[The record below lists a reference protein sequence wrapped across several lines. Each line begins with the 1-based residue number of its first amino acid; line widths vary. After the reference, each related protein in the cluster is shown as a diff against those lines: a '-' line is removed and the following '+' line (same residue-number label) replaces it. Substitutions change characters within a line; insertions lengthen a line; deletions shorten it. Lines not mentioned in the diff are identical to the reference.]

1 MHLHTNRCMASFFC
15 PSEHPTS
22 AHIRTHKNSINMT
35 YPIERFNGLQTPFYY
50 YDLPLLQQTLD
61 AIRQELSLHPNFH
74 VHYAV
79 KANANPRILSTIM
92 QNGLGADCVSGGEIE
107 AARAAGI
114 AAKDVVFA
122 GVGKSDGEIE
132 LALNEGI
139 DCFNVESLPELDVIN
154 EIATRMHKVARVAFR
169 VNPNVDAHTH
179 KKITTGLNE
188 NKFGIAMEDLLP
200 AVHHAASLQS
210 VQFVGM
216 HFHIGSQILD
226 LSVYEALC
234 HRINQLQDQLEAD
247 GQKVQIINVGGG
259 LGINYADPD
268 ADPIPDFKSYFTL
281 FAQHLQLR
289 EGQQVYFELGRSV
302 VAQCGSLIARTLYV
316 KNGHTKKFVIV
327 DAGFTELV
335 RPAMY
340 GSHHFTQNISAAADT
355 ATDTYDVVGPI
366 CESSDVF
373 STDEVLPETHRGDFI
388 AFRSAGAYGEVMAS
402 TYNCRHLPKSYF
414 KDI

>member
-1 MHLHTNRCMASFFC
+1 
-15 PSEHPTS
+15 
-22 AHIRTHKNSINMT
+22 MT
-35 YPIERFNGLQTPFYY
+35 FPIEFFNGLQTPFYY

-61 AIRQELSLHPNFH
+61 AIRQELSQHSNFH

-92 QNGLGADCVSGGEIE
+92 HSGLGADCVSGGEIE

-122 GVGKSDGEIE
+122 GVGKSDREIE

-234 HRINQLQDQLEAD
+234 HRINELQDQLEAD

-268 ADPIPDFKSYFTL
+268 AEPIPDFKSYFTL

-355 ATDTYDVVGPI
+355 ATETYDVVGPI

-373 STDEVLPETHRGDFI
+373 STDEVLPDTHRGDFI